1 MLVVYH
7 QCRGPDAQSA
17 LASLIRSNA
26 ELEGAQLA
34 FMSGGSFQQLF
45 DEVLA
50 EEHMSFQHEAE
61 VLAELTEGRVGF
73 WFAGAEQAG
82 NAVLLLDADR
92 GQLKSRAR
100 ELEVTGAVLRGALKV
115 SSKGWLE
122 FQAKSAYPNFI
133 TELAAW
139 TVHNVASHQV

>member
-1 MLVVYH
+1 
-7 QCRGPDAQSA
+7 
-17 LASLIRSNA
+17 
-26 ELEGAQLA
+26 
-34 FMSGGSFQQLF
+34 MSGGSFQQLF
-45 DEVLA
+45 DEVLQ
-50 EEHMSFQHEAE
+50 EEHMSFQHEAN
-61 VLAELTEGRVGF
+61 VLAELTEGKVWF

-139 TVHNVASHQV
+139 AIHNVASTPGLSRLSGARFTQRDNEGNIVDRQKNDASWAAIN